1 MTGGVCCAGA
11 LESCRRVGARG
22 GRERTEQLA
31 CTTLTRKRR
40 AGSCSRGSTRRPDCQ
55 PGQRRAG
62 FDVVATCGYI
72 VALKTVAVRELKNRL
87 SAYLR
92 EVAAGE
98 VVLVTDRG
106 RVVAELRRPSAEA
119 LPSPAEQALETSRHR
134 RGADDRPAAGSFFVS
149 ADGRANR
156 TFESDPARR
165 RASRPMTLYAESSAI
180 PAGCSRRPVGTRLI
194 GSSVMRARSSAHG

>member
-1 MTGGVCCAGA
+1 MTGGVRCAGA

-72 VALKTVAVRELKNRL
+72 VAVKAVAVRELKNRL

-98 VVLVTDRG
+98 VVLVTDRCRG
-106 RVVAELRRPSAEA
+106 VAELRLAR
-119 LPSPAEQALETSRHR
+119 
-134 RGADDRPAAGSFFVS
+134 
-149 ADGRANR
+149 
-156 TFESDPARR
+156 SD
-165 RASRPMTLYAESSAI
+165 AI
-180 PAGCSRRPVGTRLI
+180 PSTTEHAHYRLVARGVSKIGLPDDHVADRRT
-194 GSSVMRARSSAHG
+194 

>member
-11 LESCRRVGARG
+11 LESCRRVGTRG

-119 LPSPAEQALETSRHR
+119 LPSPAEQALERLV
-134 RGADDRPAAGSFFVS
+134 AAGVLTIDLPQDPSS
-149 ADGRANR
+149 YRR
-156 TFESDPARR
+156 TAVR
-165 RASRPMTLYAESSAI
+165 I
-180 PAGCSRRPVGTRLI
+180 
-194 GSSVMRARSSAHG
+194 ARSSQTLLDAERADR